1 MDFPHDGADWRWPG
15 GVPAARAVQDR
26 LAAQVCL
33 HDERRRPPRWLAGL
47 DMGFEQAGAITRAGA
62 VLLEAGTLRP
72 VRTAVAR
79 VPTTMPYIPGVLAF
93 RELPALIAALRLLD
107 AEPDLVFVDG
117 QGISHPRRLGVA
129 AHFGVVTGLP
139 TIGVAKRRL
148 VGDALPPGPA
158 RGDHAPLSLDGVQV
172 GWVLRSKPGCLPLY
186 VSPGHRVS
194 VAAALAETIACLG
207 RHRLPEPTRLADRL
221 ASRRGAVQSEGHR
234 ELRE

>member
-1 MDFPHDGADWRWPG
+1 MDLPHDATDWTWPG
-15 GVPAARAVQDR
+15 DVPTARRMQDR
-26 LAAQVCL
+26 LAAQVDL
-33 HDERRRPPRWLAGL
+33 QDRRQRPARWLVGL

-72 VRTAVAR
+72 LRTAVAR
-79 VPTTMPYIPGVLAF
+79 VPTAMPYIPGVLAF
-93 RELPALIAALRLLD
+93 RELPALIAALQLLD

-148 VGDALPPGPA
+148 VGDAALPGPA
-158 RGDHAPLSLDGVQV
+158 RGDHAPLLLEGTQV

-194 VAAALAETIACLG
+194 VQGSLDETLACLG
-207 RHRLPEPTRLADRL
+207 RHRLPESTRLADRL
-221 ASRRGAVQSEGHR
+221 ASRRGAVACGADPVR
-234 ELRE
+234 G